1 MGTKDKELSSA
12 HVYAEDQKEES
23 VLSDTLQ
30 ELPSYVS
37 RGLIYIIILFAC
49 IALAWSVFSQID
61 IISSVNS
68 KLIPGGMLK
77 ITQPGVYGNIEE
89 IIIKEGQIIKKGQTL
104 VTIISETKNGLSPYP
119 PIIEAGFYDTQKN
132 LEMTLK
138 LKNIKKKIQIE
149 DDSFVLK
156 KLKYANNS
164 KKQDEL
170 VKQAI
175 LEIATARS
183 DLKFQEHQVNA
194 NEELFKEGLIS
205 EISLLESQRKREEA
219 FFRIKKSESALASAR
234 ETREIVN
241 REFEEEKNG
250 HKKSLQD
257 LEEQLDQ
264 VKFAMALLEPE
275 SEQNEGESIPLPL
288 DLEKEKPTLPQH
300 PSFDTEDI
308 SGEVSTYPTQITSPM
323 DGTVKQLMIRSR
335 GEAVTPGQTLMF
347 ITPSDLSLIAELKIP
362 NKDRGMVKTGQV
374 VRFKF
379 DAFPSAKYGAISG
392 ELISILNAPEIEDKD
407 GIPYY
412 RAIATLGQDYFRV
425 KGKEV
430 KLVSGMTAKAEI
442 ITDQSSL
449 LSLFLKPIMELGKTK
464 EAQK

>member
-1 MGTKDKELSSA
+1 MGTEDKELSSA
-12 HVYAEDQKEES
+12 QVYAEDQNEES

-49 IALAWSVFSQID
+49 IALAWSVFSKID

-68 KLIPGGMLK
+68 KLVPGGMLK
-77 ITQPGVYGNIEE
+77 ITQPDAYGNIEE
-89 IIIKEGQIIKKGQTL
+89 IVIKEGQIIKKGQTL
-104 VTIISETKNGLSPYP
+104 ATINPQTNNELSPYP
-119 PIIEAGFYDTQKN
+119 TIIEAGFYDTQKN

-138 LKNIKKKIQIE
+138 LKNIKRKIQIE
-149 DDSFVLK
+149 NDSLVLK
-156 KLKYANNS
+156 KQKYANNS

-175 LEIATARS
+175 LEIETARS
-183 DLKFQEHQVNA
+183 DLRLQEHQVNA
-194 NEELFKEGLIS
+194 NEELIKDGLIS
-205 EISLLESQRKREEA
+205 KISLWESQRKREEA
-219 FFRIKKSESALASAR
+219 LLRLKKGESALTSAN
-234 ETREIVN
+234 ETREITN
-241 REFEEEKNG
+241 REFEEERNE
-250 HKKSLQD
+250 HKKALQD

-264 VKFAMALLEPE
+264 VKFAMAHLEPE
-275 SEQNEGESIPLPL
+275 PEQNDGESVLLPL
-288 DLEKEKPTLPQH
+288 DMEKEKPALPQH
-300 PSFDTEDI
+300 PAFDTEDI
-308 SGEVSTYPTQITSPM
+308 SGEVSTYTTQITSPM
-323 DGTVKQLMIRSR
+323 DGTVKQLMIRGR

-347 ITPSDLSLIAELKIP
+347 IAPSKLSLIAELKIP
-362 NKDRGMVKTGQV
+362 NKDIGMVKTGQV

-392 ELISILNAPEIEDKD
+392 ELISVLNAPEIEDKN
-407 GIPYY
+407 GMPYY

-442 ITDQSSL
+442 ITDQRSL
-449 LSLFLKPIMELGKTK
+449 LSLFLKPIMELRKTK

>member
-1 MGTKDKELSSA
+1 MGTEDKELSSA

-30 ELPSYVS
+30 ELPSYIT

-49 IALAWSVFSQID
+49 IALAWSVISQID

-77 ITQPGVYGNIEE
+77 ITQPEVYGNIEE

-104 VTIISETKNGLSPYP
+104 VTINSQTKNGLPPYP
-119 PIIEAGFYDTQKN
+119 SIIEAGFYDTQKT

-138 LKNIKKKIQIE
+138 LKNIKKRIQIE
-149 DDSFVLK
+149 DNGFILK
-156 KLKYANNS
+156 KQKYANNS

-170 VKQAI
+170 IRQAI
-175 LEIATARS
+175 LEIEDVRS
-183 DLKFQEHQVNA
+183 DLNLFDHQLNA
-194 NEELFKEGLIS
+194 NEELFKVGLIS
-205 EISLLESQRKREEA
+205 KISLLESQRKREEA
-219 FFRIKKSESALASAR
+219 LLRLKKSESVLASAK
-234 ETREIVN
+234 ESREIVN
-241 REFEEEKNG
+241 REFEEEKNE
-250 HKKSLQD
+250 HKKTLQD

-264 VKFAMALLEPE
+264 VKFAMAYLEPE
-275 SEQNEGESIPLPL
+275 SEQNVDKLIPLPL
-288 DLEKEKPTLPQH
+288 DMEKEKPTLLQRPA
-300 PSFDTEDI
+300 FDTEDI
-308 SGEVSTYPTQITSPM
+308 SGEGVNYPLQITSPM
-323 DGTVKQLMIRSR
+323 DGTVKHLMIRSK

-347 ITPSDLSLIAELKIP
+347 ITPSNLSLIAELKIP
-362 NKDRGMVKTGQV
+362 NKDIGMVKTGQV

-379 DAFPSAKYGAISG
+379 DAFPSAEYGAING
-392 ELISILNAPEIEDKD
+392 ELTSIHKNPEIEGKD
-407 GIPYY
+407 ETSYY

-442 ITDQSSL
+442 ITDQKSL
-449 LSLFLKPIMELGKTK
+449 LSLFLKPIMELRKTK